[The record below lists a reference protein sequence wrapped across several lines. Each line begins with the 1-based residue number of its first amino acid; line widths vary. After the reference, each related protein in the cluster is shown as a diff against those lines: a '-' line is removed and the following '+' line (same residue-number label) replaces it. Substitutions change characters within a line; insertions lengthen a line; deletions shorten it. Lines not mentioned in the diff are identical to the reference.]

1 MATDSRNEKQHAH
14 ELIDELDPA
23 QVSAVVP
30 LLQFMLMDPVS
41 RSLAAA
47 PVEQEPASPEEGAAL
62 DEARASLDRGQGI
75 SHEDILREFGLPSR

>member
-47 PVEQEPASPEEGAAL
+47 PVEQEPTSSEEADAL
-62 DEARASLDRGQGI
+62 DQARVWATLQVDGEEDRNMVA
-75 SHEDILREFGLPSR
+75 